1 MGSLYDVRKPP
12 HQRTMGIELECIID
26 DKAWNVCKSG
36 GFWQFWYFTTDGSID
51 VPWGH
56 RLYGAELI
64 SQPLPYEALIKQIKR
79 LHKKI
84 GDWQHNESCGI
95 HVHVSR
101 KMFCSYRRREWLDF
115 LCTLTSDQTKSLFGR
130 ASNTYCDPWS
140 DNKYCAINSQHDATY
155 EFRMFSSGNADW
167 AIECVKRTYR
177 MTLYRGPLN
186 YDAVCNLFQ
195 VEPVRP
201 AAAPLVQ
208 EFRQAAQVPMVRRV
222 RRA

>member
-12 HQRTMGIELECIID
+12 HSRTMGIELECIIND
-26 DKAWNVCKSG
+26 EAWNVRKSG

-56 RLYGAELI
+56 RWRGAELI

-84 GDWQHNESCGI
+84 GDWQHNGSCGI

-101 KMFCSYRRREWLDF
+101 HMFGADRRAEWLAF
-115 LCTLTSDQTKSLFGR
+115 LRTLTHAQTKSLFGR
-130 ASNTYCDPWS
+130 GSNTYCDPRV
-140 DNKYCAINSQHDATY
+140 DGKYCSINAEHTATY

-167 AIECVKRTYR
+167 AIECVTRAYR
-177 MTLYRGPLN
+177 MALYRGPLT
-186 YDAVCNLFQ
+186 YEAVCNLFQ
-195 VEPVRP
+195 VEPVR
-201 AAAPLVQ
+201 L
-208 EFRQAAQVPMVRRV
+208 AQ
-222 RRA
+222 